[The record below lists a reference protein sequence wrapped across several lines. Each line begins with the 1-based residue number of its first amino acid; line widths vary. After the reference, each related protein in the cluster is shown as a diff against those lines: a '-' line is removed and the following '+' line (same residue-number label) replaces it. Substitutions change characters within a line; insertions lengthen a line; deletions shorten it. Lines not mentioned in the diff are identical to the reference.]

1 MLLKSN
7 PLRKHDQMA
16 NFQDILNRPSE
27 EIKPAPTL
35 PMGSYH
41 SIVVG
46 LPEQGES
53 SKKKTPFLKFT
64 HKIIAPLDDVD
75 PDAITEFEAEGET
88 IVGQEIENT
97 LYVTD
102 KSANMLKEFLINCGV
117 DLTGRSMAEGLDEV
131 PNAEVIINIKHEAS
145 DDGKRVYSK
154 VVSTARVRASRPVS
168 LTRANW
174 KGGRKC
180 LPSLFS
186 FTEPSMGFSNPN
198 YERERIA
205 AQKKWEAEQEKEDN
219 AERMALADKIVMA
232 IVDRIAADIIRPG
245 PKPEEREC
253 YVMAKELRDHSDELQ
268 KLVADILKVEQEE

>member
-1 MLLKSN
+1 MPHSESRTYPSHLRRYLTSLESENVPRPSRYCFKKKSKPSAKRKKRRTNGHNGQLSFPLTTIPSTQARSN

-154 VVSTARVRASRPVS
+154 VGSTARVS
-168 LTRANW
+168 
-174 KGGRKC
+174 
-180 LPSLFS
+180 
-186 FTEPSMGFSNPN
+186 
-198 YERERIA
+198 
-205 AQKKWEAEQEKEDN
+205 
-219 AERMALADKIVMA
+219 
-232 IVDRIAADIIRPG
+232 
-245 PKPEEREC
+245 
-253 YVMAKELRDHSDELQ
+253 
-268 KLVADILKVEQEE
+268 